1 MNITSSLLPRKW
13 ETKCRQKKASVLTQF
28 KNCLWTCNRMRQPE
42 TAASM
47 AINFTTIAAIVTP
60 LQDQPFWFYR
70 KLKRW
75 QAKKYPDSKENR
87 LHDEFKSFRIQS
99 SHFKFRIQNLRNHVW
114 SNRGV
119 FISDSST
126 CVNQSDTKTFRIPQE
141 SGTISSRV
149 ILVLEFNFRS
159 PTLLRN
165 VSWENTKVWPATLQ
179 DSTSPNVL
187 NYVFVF
193 VYIARIYIF
202 KSADRPKKNSLQTG
216 LGLRYI
222 T

>member
-1 MNITSSLLPRKW
+1 
-13 ETKCRQKKASVLTQF
+13 
-28 KNCLWTCNRMRQPE
+28 
-42 TAASM
+42 M

-70 KLKRW
+70 KLKRL

-165 VSWENTKVWPATLQ
+165 VSCENIKVWPATLQ

-187 NYVFVF
+187 NFVFVF
-193 VYIARIYIF
+193 VYITRIYIF
-202 KSADRPKKNSLQTG
+202 KSADRPKKKLVTDWI
-216 LGLRYI
+216 RI
-222 T
+222 A

>member
-1 MNITSSLLPRKW
+1 
-13 ETKCRQKKASVLTQF
+13 
-28 KNCLWTCNRMRQPE
+28 MRQPE
-42 TAASM
+42 TATSM

-70 KLKRW
+70 KLKRL

-165 VSWENTKVWPATLQ
+165 VSWENTKVWPVMCLYLFTLLEF
-179 DSTSPNVL
+179 TSSNRRTV
-187 NYVFVF
+187 
-193 VYIARIYIF
+193 
-202 KSADRPKKNSLQTG
+202 PKKLVTDWIRIALHYVNAKRKGKSSWQCWYKWG
-216 LGLRYI
+216 HK
-222 T
+222 